1 MSTVIN
7 YKNCK
12 VNGFVP
18 RLFFYTGGRARWHKF
33 EGVSIQNVCVVTKIG
48 DEYHDHPAPGSTVWR
63 YQSFDIMIHP
73 DVVAFS
79 IIAPRYWDFSHT
91 WWGIA
96 SALIHKNNPGTAPD
110 LADVAREL
118 DQMFDLAA
126 TFQSDDTVWENFI
139 NWRNEANRNFLSR
152 EVAIFCGGPMMDPKI
167 SEEAVARMKNFR
179 ETCYRYLS
187 REIHWRTNTNL
198 ISVLNALGDS
208 FFESGHRMKVV
219 RIPAGVEVKI
229 EEYAPFHEQVV
240 EVARVW
246 R

>member
-18 RLFFYTGGRARWHKF
+18 RLFFYTGGKTRWHRF
-33 EGVSIQNVCVVTKIG
+33 EGYSIPNVCVVTKIES
-48 DEYHDHPAPGSTVWR
+48 EYHDHPAPGSTVWR

-79 IIAPRYWDFSHT
+79 IIAPRYWDFNHT

-118 DQMFDLAA
+118 DQMFNLAA
-126 TFQSDDTVWENFI
+126 TFQSDKTVWKQFVDI
-139 NWRNEANRNFLSR
+139 RNEANRNFLSR

-167 SEEAVARMKNFR
+167 SVEAVLRMKSDNCR
-179 ETCYRYLS
+179 QYLS
-187 REIHWRTNTNL
+187 RDLHWRTNRNL
-198 ISVLNALGDS
+198 IGALSVFGDS
-208 FFESGHRMKVV
+208 FFESGHRMKVI
-219 RIPAGVEVKI
+219 RIPAGVEVRI